1 MRAAVEDCPR
11 GRCARSVRDTWE
23 GLGQLATAIS
33 RDDPRELAPY
43 VPRLSTPS
51 EIHAFVQS
59 RVRFLEGPL
68 QRWATPERTLR
79 GGYGDCGNSTR
90 ATVALARLAGLP
102 SRLRWF
108 VAPVRGTGPLG
119 RIQLAPVHVV
129 AEIGDPATDSWRWSE
144 ATFPARFGEHP
155 LVAAARLGVVTDLKE
170 DKRTILVPDD
180 TPTRPAI
187 PSKLPARIGQQ
198 LVPSTKTPVSP
209 ADMWSA
215 LGNAWTSQ
223 FGTPPT
229 SDQLMVLLAQWG
241 LETGNG
247 ASMIQYN
254 VGNFKHVD
262 GDGLDWTTFET
273 TEVDSNGVTETLD
286 QNFKAWPDL
295 ASGVAYYL
303 GAMAPPSGRFAAA
316 WPAVLAG
323 DTNQFAFLLKQQG
336 YYTAD
341 ESKSAAGLNA
351 RKSQFEALDLPD
363 PQVSDAGEAV
373 AKALDLPDPQVSD
386 AGEAVAS
393 NLPTI
398 LLLVAAGAG
407 ATWVAVD
414 QGWIPDPLPA
424 AAALASSAWSSV
436 KGLVG

>member
-1 MRAAVEDCPR
+1 
-11 GRCARSVRDTWE
+11 
-23 GLGQLATAIS
+23 LG
-33 RDDPRELAPY
+33 D
-43 VPRLSTPS
+43 
-51 EIHAFVQS
+51 
-59 RVRFLEGPL
+59 
-68 QRWATPERTLR
+68 
-79 GGYGDCGNSTR
+79 
-90 ATVALARLAGLP
+90 
-102 SRLRWF
+102 
-108 VAPVRGTGPLG
+108 
-119 RIQLAPVHVV
+119 
-129 AEIGDPATDSWRWSE
+129 
-144 ATFPARFGEHP
+144 
-155 LVAAARLGVVTDLKE
+155 
-170 DKRTILVPDD
+170 
-180 TPTRPAI
+180 
-187 PSKLPARIGQQ
+187 
-198 LVPSTKTPVSP
+198 
-209 ADMWSA
+209 
-215 LGNAWTSQ
+215 AWTSQ

-273 TEVDSNGVTETLD
+273 TEVDSDGDTETLD

-323 DTNQFAFLLKQQG
+323 DTDQFAFLLKQQG

-341 ESKSAAGLNA
+341 ESAYAAGLNA
-351 RKSQFEALDLPD
+351 RKSQFE
-363 PQVSDAGEAV
+363 
-373 AKALDLPDPQVSD
+373 ALDLPDPQVSD